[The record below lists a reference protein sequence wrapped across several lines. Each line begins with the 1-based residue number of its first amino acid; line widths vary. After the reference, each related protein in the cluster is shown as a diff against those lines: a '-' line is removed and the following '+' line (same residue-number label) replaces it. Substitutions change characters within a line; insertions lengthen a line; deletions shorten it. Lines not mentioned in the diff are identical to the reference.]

1 MPKTGGQIQLLAEGD
16 IEKAFLNGNPNITA
30 FKKVFK
36 RHTRFAL
43 DTMPLYFDGTA
54 SFGQKIVCEIP
65 QYGDLLGS
73 LFLGVNLPAI
83 TYENGVP
90 AQWVNSIGHSLIQ
103 EISIEIGEEEIDK
116 HTGEWMEMWS
126 ELTIPPGKREAFNAM
141 VGRVDG
147 LGEANHDVSG
157 QLTGPLNLMIPL
169 HFWFCG
175 DSEMFL
181 PICAIKHHRI
191 RVVLT
196 IRPLGLLHVPSDPA
210 APCPDPNPVGPTDII
225 DVKLWANFVHLSVD
239 ERRRFVSSTHDYII
253 EQVQSTPPVS
263 IRPNA
268 TYVNV
273 PLDFKRS
280 VKEFFWY
287 IKPDRLEREPMN
299 FSSVGLFEEGKRTD
313 ILSSAVL
320 QLDGY
325 ELLPE
330 RTADYFRIFK
340 PFECHTNVPI
350 NRYIYCLP
358 VCLHPESNQPDTT
371 LNLSEINAANFLF
384 NINNAVIPERGFCTT
399 RVYAKNFNV
408 IRVVE
413 GMVGLLFRA

>member
-16 IEKAFLNGNPNITA
+16 IEKAFINVNPNITA
-30 FKKVFK
+30 FKSVVK
-36 RHTRFAL
+36 RYTRFAM
-43 DTMPLYFDGTA
+43 DCMPLYFDGTPT
-54 SFGQKIVCEIP
+54 FGKKIVCELP

-83 TYENGVP
+83 THKDGRP
-90 AQWVNSIGHSLIQ
+90 AEWVNSIGHALIQ
-103 EISIEIGEEEIDK
+103 EVSIEIGEEQIDK
-116 HTGEWMEMWS
+116 QTGEWMEMWTA
-126 ELTIPPGKREAFNAM
+126 LTIPSGKREAFNAM
-141 VGRVDG
+141 IGRVDG
-147 LGEANHDVSG
+147 LGEANYDISG
-157 QLTGPLNLMIPL
+157 KLMGPMNLMIPL

-191 RVVLT
+191 RICVT
-196 IRPLGLLHVPSDPA
+196 IRPLDGLYVGADPLD
-210 APCPDPNPVGPTDII
+210 PCPDPINPADII
-225 DVKLWANFVHLSVD
+225 DITLWANFVHLGVD
-239 ERRRFVSSTHDYII
+239 ERRRFVSSVHDYII
-253 EQVQSTPPVS
+253 EQVQYTPPIS
-263 IRPNA
+263 IPPAA
-268 TYVNV
+268 TFVNV
-273 PLDFKRS
+273 PLEFKHS

-287 IKPDRLEREPMN
+287 MKPDRLAREPMN
-299 FSSVGLFEEGKRTD
+299 FSSVGAFETGKRVD
-313 ILSSAVL
+313 IMSSAVL

-330 RTADYFRIFK
+330 RTADYFRIFR
-340 PFECHTNVPI
+340 PFECHTHVPI
-350 NRYIYCLP
+350 NRFIYCLP
-358 VCLHPESNQPDTT
+358 VCLHPESSQPDTT

-399 RVYAKNFNV
+399 RVYAKNYNV